1 MSKRRYKIH
10 FLDFFLISDNNFDCF
25 MFHSLT
31 DAIDHI
37 TEILSFLLLL
47 CFVLFLELLN
57 KDETG
62 RIHFKLVT
70 CFSGCAF

>member
-37 TEILSFLLLL
+37 TEILIFLLS
-47 CFVLFLELLN
+47 CFVLFPELLN
-57 KDETG
+57 KDEAG

-70 CFSGCAF
+70 FFSGCAF